1 MPVIE
6 TSGDTSKSGAGGRE
20 RLITEG
26 YAHIKVTV
34 SELKTT
40 KNGHPQVVMT
50 NELIAHEQNPRDAGR
65 KATIF
70 QVMAGQS
77 APYIKRMLDAFGYE
91 ALDASANPQMVQG
104 ARRYIMWPD
113 KIIWD
118 TDTIVGCI
126 GRVEC
131 YHEEYD
137 KKWSEKW
144 RNWGPS
150 QYAPQPGHPATFQG
164 GAPGQGVPYQAP
176 PQQQYAPLPQGAPQ
190 GPYAAAPFVPGAGSP
205 PPRR

>member
-6 TSGDTSKSGAGGRE
+6 TNGDTSANASGGRE

-26 YAHIKVTV
+26 YAHLKVGE
-34 SELKTT
+34 SKLETT
-40 KNGHPQVVMT
+40 RNGHPQVTIKSEV
-50 NELIAHEQNPRDAGR
+50 IAHEQNQRDAGR

-70 QVMAGQS
+70 QVMAGKS
-77 APYIKRMLDAFGYE
+77 APYIKRMLDAFGFE

-104 ARRYIMWPD
+104 ARRYIVRPD

-118 TDTIVGCI
+118 TDMIVGCI

-131 YHEEYD
+131 YHEQYEG
-137 KKWSEKW
+137 KWNEKW

-150 QYAPQPGHPATFQG
+150 QYAPQPG
-164 GAPGQGVPYQAP
+164 APVQQYAAPPVGQGYAP
-176 PQQQYAPLPQGAPQ
+176 PQQAQPQYAPAP
-190 GPYAAAPFVPGAGSP
+190 YVLGAGSP

>member
-6 TSGDTSKSGAGGRE
+6 TSGDTSANASGGRE
-20 RLITEG
+20 RLIAEG
-26 YAHIKVTV
+26 YVHLKVTE
-34 SELKTT
+34 SELKTST
-40 KNGHPQVVMT
+40 NGHPQVVIKS
-50 NELIAHEQNPRDAGR
+50 ELIASEQNPRDAGR

-70 QVMAGQS
+70 QVMAGKS
-77 APYIKRMLDAFGYE
+77 APYIKRMLDAFGFE
-91 ALDASANPQMVQG
+91 ALDASASPQMVQG
-104 ARRYIMWPD
+104 ARRYIMRPD

-118 TDTIVGCI
+118 TDTIVGCV

-131 YHEEYD
+131 HHEEYQG
-137 KKWSEKW
+137 KWNEKW

-164 GAPGQGVPYQAP
+164 APQAGQGYAP
-176 PQQQYAPLPQGAPQ
+176 PQGAPQQYAPQGAPQ
-190 GPYAAAPFVPGAGSP
+190 GPYATAPYVPGAGSP